1 LRLFDLFIDGLR
13 FVVWNGK
20 LVQIEVIM
28 NRKSKHAVHLLLTIV
43 LILCSAKAARA
54 GAATEAIRTA
64 INQGV
69 DILSNAKLDNKKQRA
84 EVINRL
90 REIVY
95 PLFDFN
101 EMAKRSLGGNWSRI
115 NAQQQ
120 KEFSAAFTRL
130 LEKTYADQIDLYDG
144 QTVAYISETADKEY
158 AEVNTKVK
166 AKKGQVYSV
175 DYKLR
180 LVDGKWRI
188 YDVVAEN
195 ISVVNNYRSQ
205 FGRVIGSSSFEELL
219 NRIKNKQAL

>member
-1 LRLFDLFIDGLR
+1 
-13 FVVWNGK
+13 
-20 LVQIEVIM
+20 M
-28 NRKSKHAVHLLLTIV
+28 NKTSKYAQHLLLTV
-43 LILCSAKAARA
+43 AFLLCSASAVRA
-54 GAATEAIRTA
+54 GEPTEAIRIA

-69 DILSNAKLDNKKQRA
+69 DILRNAKLDNKKQRA

-95 PLFDFN
+95 PLFDFD
-101 EMAKRSLGGNWSRI
+101 EMAKRSLGANWPRLT
-115 NAQQQ
+115 AQQQ
-120 KEFSAAFTRL
+120 KEFSAAFTQL

-144 QTVAYISETADKEY
+144 QTVAYVGETADKEY

-166 AKKGQVYSV
+166 AKNGQAYSV
-175 DYKLR
+175 DYRLR

-205 FGRVIGSSSFEELL
+205 FGRVIANSSFEELL
-219 NRIKNKQAL
+219 NRIKNKQAS